1 MATGECPAGR
11 YATACRGLRH
21 AHVIDNAETPIVGGP
36 GFAYQLLSLSPRN
49 FHIQQ
54 CEVGVRGMSF
64 DVNKA
69 VAGRAQS
76 VCDINSFARH
86 ERGQLVTKSQMLLDG
101 YSKKS
106 SAREAY
112 AISQRIHRMIHIEKN
127 LGDGGDVNDGFEKAQ
142 DRGKYAPA
150 LDDGNG
156 PDCIQRYIGNSC
168 KHDEAER
175 DEDCRV
181 HWWLDSVAS
190 APMEVAAAA
199 SSIQRS
205 NPASRGEGQCV
216 DIGHYFYLLSI
227 AGHIVVSD
235 LSEG

>member
-1 MATGECPAGR
+1 MSRAKRPGRWRVCGRR

-54 CEVGVRGMSF
+54 REVAVCGVSF
-64 DVNKA
+64 DVNEA

-76 VCDINSFARH
+76 VCDGNSFARH
-86 ERGQLVTKSQMLLDG
+86 ERGQSVTKSQMLLDG

-112 AISQRIHRMIHIEKN
+112 AISQSIHRMIHVEKN
-127 LGDGGDVNDGFEKAQ
+127 LGDGRDVNEGFEKAQ

-150 LDDGNG
+150 LDDGDG
-156 PDCIQRYIGNSC
+156 ADCIQCHIGNSC
-168 KHDEAER
+168 KHNQAER

-181 HWWLDSVAS
+181 HWWLDSVAGNT
-190 APMEVAAAA
+190 
-199 SSIQRS
+199 SIWSPYQVLFVCS
-205 NPASRGEGQCV
+205 CFL
-216 DIGHYFYLLSI
+216 IK
-227 AGHIVVSD
+227 AGVSD
-235 LSEG
+235 AQFGRWSGVIGIPAARL